1 MISPSLKHQLFNG
14 GAVWADAGTIIPWN
28 LYMNYGDKMLLKKSY
43 DIMKDYVESLI
54 KKDIAQGNKNLILD
68 GFCFGDWLALDG
80 VSETSTFGGTDL
92 GFIMSVYYYVSVNI
106 ITMAAKELEETEDYN
121 KYNQLKEKIYK
132 AILTEFFSQN
142 GRLTV
147 NTQTGYVL
155 SLYYNIYQ
163 NKDSIIKGF
172 IEKLRMDAYKL
183 KTGFTGTPLIL
194 LALFDNGLDSEAYQF
209 LYNQKFPGWIYAI
222 NLGATTIWERW
233 NSLLPNGTISGI
245 SMNSFNHYAY
255 GSVCEAIY
263 SRIAGLKNLSP
274 GWKKVLIE
282 PHLNYRLKKINFS
295 YNSISG
301 KYHISWKYDEFKFYM
316 NITIPNGAQALV
328 ILPNKTEY
336 NISQGDYYF
345 ESDINEKI
353 IAPFSID
360 TPLFELLQN
369 EDAKKLISELLPA
382 VYYQVTGENSE
393 TLYGSIRLMSKTPF
407 FGITEEVMNKC
418 QDELSKIKVINY
430 TMPDDPT
437 DTPIDPTDDPTDRTD
452 TDDHKG
458 KSNFMKFNSLILSLI
473 ILFWLF
479 YLIFLF
485 FN

>member
-1 MISPSLKHQLFNG
+1 
-14 GAVWADAGTIIPWN
+14 
-28 LYMNYGDKMLLKKSY
+28 
-43 DIMKDYVESLI
+43 
-54 KKDIAQGNKNLILD
+54 
-68 GFCFGDWLALDG
+68 
-80 VSETSTFGGTDL
+80 
-92 GFIMSVYYYVSVNI
+92 MSVYYYVSVNI
-106 ITMAAKELEETEDYN
+106 ITKAAKELGENDDYN
-121 KYNQLKEKIYK
+121 KYNQLKEKIYN
-132 AILTEFFSQN
+132 AILTEFFSPN

-155 SLYYNIYQ
+155 SLYYNIYR
-163 NKDSIIKGF
+163 NKESIINGF
-172 IEKLRMDAYKL
+172 IEKLRMDAHKP

-209 LYNQKFPGWIYAI
+209 FYNQKFPGWIYAI

-336 NISQGDYYF
+336 NISQGDHYF
-345 ESDINEKI
+345 ESAINEKI

-369 EDAKKLISELLPA
+369 EDANKLISQLLPA
-382 VYYQVTGENSE
+382 VYYQATGENRE
-393 TLYGSIRLMSKTPF
+393 MLYGSIRLMSKTPF
-407 FGITEEVMNKC
+407 FGITQEVMDKC
-418 QDELSKIKVINY
+418 QDELGKIKVINY

-437 DTPIDPTDDPTDRTD
+437 DTPIDPTDDPTDHTD
-452 TDDHKG
+452 SDDHKG
-458 KSNFMKFNSLILSLI
+458 KSNFMKFNSLILCLI
-473 ILFWLF
+473 ILFWF
-479 YLIFLF
+479 
-485 FN
+485 